1 MNCPKCGAA
10 PITSPVDSKSSAYI
24 EHGCCTVTYHGNLF
38 IQSALCREREANAET
53 KRKLEEL
60 ERGIDDACAIIEYAS
75 TEAHRITGAEK
86 GWNPAAY
93 TNHGKAIAY
102 DDALRVLRNII
113 PANIEI
119 SRAEHAHNKK

>member
-1 MNCPKCGAA
+1 MNCPKCGAKPTTFFVDL
-10 PITSPVDSKSSAYI
+10 PIKWKCGSNHQTQ
-24 EHGCCTVTYHGNLF
+24 TNL
-38 IQSALCREREANAET
+38 CKEREAHAET